1 MPGDNMDQ
9 LTDIDEII
17 NMLDAKTEAGVS
29 RIKVE
34 VDEEVAKGDV
44 QEKYHHGRCDVCSPF
59 ATGIVRNEEFD

>member
-1 MPGDNMDQ
+1 MGENMDQ

-34 VDEEVAKGDV
+34 MDEKAAKGDV
-44 QEKYHHGRCDVCSPF
+44 EEKYHHGRCDVCSPF
-59 ATGIVRNEEFD
+59 ATGIIRNEDLD